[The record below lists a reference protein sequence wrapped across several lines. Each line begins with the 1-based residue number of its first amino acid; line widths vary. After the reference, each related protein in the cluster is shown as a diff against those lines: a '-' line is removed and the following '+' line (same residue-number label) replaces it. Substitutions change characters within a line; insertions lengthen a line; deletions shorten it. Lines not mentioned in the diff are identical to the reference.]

1 MEDLIILKTAICCMA
16 CDGTIN
22 EEEVKILH
30 DSLKNDFD
38 LDIIQ
43 SEIVSFNSMGKQY
56 LKEYINSLCEYKNK
70 HDLHIKILN
79 TAVKMIKA
87 DQEVEYAEIKFFKL
101 IFNTLGIEPQFVLEN
116 ISDIDEDWVEED
128 FGETN
133 EEAYNKFFSSVTVP
147 SMNIDIK
154 TEFVNNNQDSL

>member
-1 MEDLIILKTAICCMA
+1 M
-16 CDGTIN
+16 
-22 EEEVKILH
+22 
-30 DSLKNDFD
+30 
-38 LDIIQ
+38 
-43 SEIVSFNSMGKQY
+43 
-56 LKEYINSLCEYKNK
+56 
-70 HDLHIKILN
+70 
-79 TAVKMIKA
+79 
-87 DQEVEYAEIKFFKL
+87 

-128 FGETN
+128 FWETK

>member
-1 MEDLIILKTAICCMA
+1 
-16 CDGTIN
+16 
-22 EEEVKILH
+22 
-30 DSLKNDFD
+30 
-38 LDIIQ
+38 
-43 SEIVSFNSMGKQY
+43 
-56 LKEYINSLCEYKNK
+56 
-70 HDLHIKILN
+70 
-79 TAVKMIKA
+79 MIKA
-87 DQEVEYAEIKFFKL
+87 DQEVEYGEIKFFKL

-128 FGETN
+128 FGETK